1 MQINQ
6 FHSGTAAG
14 DAITNMMLE
23 LKELLISKGYESEI
37 YAEYIDER
45 LSDKIRPIGE
55 YKGNKNDILFVHHS
69 MGINCFD
76 KIIGLPDKKALIYH
90 NITPEHFFEDEG
102 LKRAIRKG
110 LRQAKEYRKY
120 VDYSIADSN
129 YNRKELLGMGYE
141 NVDVMPIQISLDRFD
156 RIRSEAS
163 VLRENEKYKNIIF
176 VGRIVPNKCQKDI
189 LYSFAVYN
197 GYYNADS
204 RLFIIG
210 DDGMKVY
217 VNELKEICRDH
228 AIEDKVFFTGKV
240 SEEELKAYYE
250 TADLFLCMSEH
261 EGFGVPLLEAMK
273 MGVPV
278 ISYRS
283 SAIPETMNGAGILV
297 NEKNYAYIGALCN
310 EVLTDSGLYQK
321 IVERQKARIKKLEE
335 INTEEIFFKIINN
348 ILSGKRK
355 RNIQLQGP
363 FESSYS
369 LAIVNRRLM
378 EAIDDIDQDDNISI
392 YCTEGPGDYMP
403 KDEELSDKPHARM
416 LWERSKEV
424 IYPDITIRNMYPPR
438 VADVT
443 GGLNFQAFGWEESI
457 IPDHYIS
464 NFNKYLS
471 GIGTMSDYVTDILI
485 ENGIKIPVK
494 TMGIGVRLVSNFE
507 QLKPYPLKT
516 RKGTKFLHISSAF
529 PRKGVDVL
537 LEGYFEAFTKADD
550 VCLVLKTFPNPHN
563 NVEEILKQLRSRY
576 PHAPEVEWINR
587 DLTDEELNRLY
598 KAADCYVQAARG
610 EGFGLPVAEAMLAK
624 LPVIV
629 SANSGMADFCNEE
642 NALLVGFEQMPADTH
657 VTKNGNGKVSMWF
670 EPKKEELIQQ
680 LRSFA
685 FEREK
690 LSLDKKTEKAYELI
704 STEFTWEAVAGR
716 WLDFIEEVK
725 EKQIKPRVSMVTT
738 WNSKCGVAEYTR
750 MEVEA
755 TMQNVEY
762 RIYPD
767 YTSKVIAR
775 DEPFVSKRV
784 WGNITKGNTAELIR
798 RLSSDSSDMIHIQ
811 FNYGFFRLDD
821 LASAIGRLHEE
832 KKIVITFHKTE
843 DCDIGGKTV
852 SLRSITEQ
860 LNLCAALIVHQ
871 EADKELLRSYGIK
884 KEIIHVINHGQI
896 VYPGINAKAA
906 QKQQKISSGPVIGSY
921 GFLLPHKGIKEV
933 IQAVAVLK
941 EEFPHIL
948 YMPVCA
954 LHESEDSTA
963 YYEECVTEAERLG
976 VQDHVRF
983 ITDFLPNEESMR
995 HLQACDM
1002 LVMPYKP
1009 TKESA
1014 SGAIRFC
1021 MAVKRPVITTRQP
1034 IFDEFKECTYQIEA
1048 AEKELI
1054 AEAVRT
1060 LMNDKAVAKNQV
1072 EAIDRYVS
1080 ESSWYATGNK
1090 IYKLYRSLL

>member
-6 FHSGTAAG
+6 FHSGTTLG
-14 DAITNMMLE
+14 DAISNMMLE
-23 LKELLISKGYESEI
+23 LQELLIARGYESEI

-45 LSDKIRPIGE
+45 LSDKIKPIQG
-55 YKGNKNDILFVHHS
+55 YKGNKNNILFVHHS
-69 MGINCFD
+69 MGMNCFD

-102 LKRAIRKG
+102 IKRAIRKG
-110 LRQAKEYRKY
+110 LWQTKEYRKY

-141 NVDVMPIQISLDRFD
+141 NVDVMPIQISLDRFNH
-156 RIRSEAS
+156 IRSETS
-163 VLRENEKYKNIIF
+163 VLENYEAYKNIIF
-176 VGRIVPNKCQKDI
+176 VGRIVPNKCQNDI

-204 RLFIIG
+204 RLFLVG
-210 DDGMKVY
+210 DDGMEAY
-217 VNELKEICRDH
+217 VSELKKICRDY
-228 AIEDKVFFTGKV
+228 AIEDKVIFTGKV

-250 TADLFLCMSEH
+250 IADLFLCMSEH

-310 EVLTDSGLYQK
+310 EVLTDSKLYQK
-321 IVERQKARIKKLEE
+321 IAERQKVRIERLEE
-335 INTEEIFFKIINN
+335 MNTEEIFFKIIDN
-348 ILSGKRK
+348 ILKGKRK

-369 LAIVNRRLM
+369 LAIVNRKLM
-378 EAIDDIDQDDNISI
+378 EAIDDIDEDDNISI
-392 YCTEGPGDYMP
+392 YCTEGPGDYNP
-403 KDEELSDKPHARM
+403 KEAELVDKPHARR
-416 LWERSKEV
+416 LWEKSKEV
-424 IYPDITIRNMYPPR
+424 PYPDIIIRNMYPPR

-443 GGLNFQAFGWEESI
+443 GGLNFQAFGWEEST
-457 IPDHYIS
+457 IPNNYID

-471 GIGTMSDYVTDILI
+471 GIGTMTDYVTDILI

-494 TMGIGVRLVSNFE
+494 TMGIGVQLVSDFE
-507 QLKPYPLKT
+507 QLKPYSLKT
-516 RKGTKFLHISSAF
+516 KKGTKFLHISSAF

-537 LEGYFEAFTKADD
+537 LEGYFDAFTRDDD

-563 NVEEILKQLRSRY
+563 NVKEILNELQSRY
-576 PHAPEVEWINR
+576 PKAPEVEWINC
-587 DLTDEELNRLY
+587 DLSEKELNRLY
-598 KAADCYVQAARG
+598 KAADCYVQVARG

-624 LPVIV
+624 IPVIV

-642 NALLVGFEQMPADTH
+642 NALLVDFEQMPASTH
-657 VTKNGNGKVSMWF
+657 VTKNGSGKISMWF
-670 EPKKEELIQQ
+670 EPKKEDLVLQ
-680 LRSFA
+680 LRNFT

-690 LSLDKKTEKAYELI
+690 LHLDEKVQNAHELI
-704 STEFTWEAVAGR
+704 STRFTWEAVAER
-716 WLDFIEEVK
+716 WLDFIEEVGK
-725 EKQIKPRVSMVTT
+725 KQIRPRVSMITT
-738 WNSKCGVAEYTR
+738 WNSKCGVAEYTK
-750 MEVEA
+750 MEIEA

-784 WGNITKGNTAELIR
+784 WGNISKGNMVELTR
-798 RLSSDSSDMIHIQ
+798 RLSNDSSDIVHFQ
-811 FNYGFFRLDD
+811 FNYGFFRPDD
-821 LASAIGRLHEE
+821 LAAAIEKLHED
-832 KKIVITFHKTE
+832 KKIVITFHKTD
-843 DCDIGGKTV
+843 DCEINGKIV
-852 SLRSITEQ
+852 SLRAITKQ

-871 EADKELLRSYGIK
+871 EADKELLCSYGVR
-884 KEIIHVINHGQI
+884 KEIICVINHGQI
-896 VYPGINAKAA
+896 VYPEISAQFA
-906 QKQQKISSGPVIGSY
+906 QKQQRMSMGPVIGSY
-921 GFLLPHKGIKEV
+921 GFFLPHKGIKEV
-933 IQAVAVLK
+933 IQAVAVLR

-954 LHESEDSTA
+954 LYESDISKK
-963 YYEECVTEAERLG
+963 YYHECVTEAERLG
-976 VQDHVRF
+976 VQDNVKF
-983 ITDFLPNEESMR
+983 ITDFLPNTESVK
-995 HLQACDM
+995 HLQACDV

-1021 MAVKRPVITTRQP
+1021 MAVKRPIITTRQP
-1034 IFDEFKECTYQIEA
+1034 IFDEFKECTYQIESA
-1048 AEKELI
+1048 DREPI
-1054 AEAVRT
+1054 ADAVRT
-1060 LMNDKAVAKNQV
+1060 LIHNKAVAGDYKESV
-1072 EAIDRYVS
+1072 DRYVR
-1080 ESSWYATGNK
+1080 ETSWYATADK
-1090 IYKLYRSLL
+1090 IYELYRSLI

>member
-1 MQINQ
+1 MRINQ
-6 FHSGTAAG
+6 FHSGTAVG

-23 LKELLISKGYESEI
+23 LRELLISKGHESEI

-45 LSDKIRPIGE
+45 LSDSIKPIQE
-55 YKGNKNDILFVHHS
+55 YKGNKEGLLFVHHS
-69 MGINCFD
+69 MGMNCFD

-102 LKRAIRKG
+102 LKKEIRKG
-110 LRQAKEYRKY
+110 LWQAKEYRKY
-120 VDYSIADSN
+120 VDYCIADSN

-156 RIRSEAS
+156 HVRSEVS
-163 VLRENEKYKNIIF
+163 VLKEYEKYKNIIF
-176 VGRIVPNKCQKDI
+176 VGRVVPNKCQKDI
-189 LYSFAVYN
+189 LHAFAVYN
-197 GYYNADS
+197 KYYNADS
-204 RLFIIG
+204 RLFIVG
-210 DDGMKVY
+210 DDGMEGY
-217 VNELKEICRDH
+217 VNELKGICRDY
-228 AIEDKVFFTGKV
+228 AVEDKVFFTGKV

-250 TADLFLCMSEH
+250 TANLFLCMSEH

-310 EVLTDSGLYQK
+310 EVLTDSDLYQK
-321 IVERQKARIKKLEE
+321 IVERQRARIKQLEE
-335 INTEEIFFKIINN
+335 INTEEIFLKIIAN
-348 ILSGKRK
+348 IISGKRK

-369 LAIVNRRLM
+369 LAIVNRKLM
-378 EAIDDIDQDDNISI
+378 EAIDDIDKEDNVSI
-392 YCTEGPGDYMP
+392 YCTEGPGDYTP
-403 KDEELSDKPHARM
+403 KEKELADKPHARR

-424 IYPDITIRNMYPPR
+424 TYPDITIRNMYPPR

-443 GGLNFQAFGWEESI
+443 GGLNFQAFGWEESA

-471 GIGTMSDYVTDILI
+471 GIGTMTDYVTDILI

-494 TMGIGVRLVSNFE
+494 TMGIGVQLVPDFE

-516 RKGTKFLHISSAF
+516 KKGTKFLHISSAF

-550 VCLVLKTFPNPHN
+550 VCLVLKTFANPHN
-563 NVEEILKQLRSRY
+563 NVEEVLKQLRSRY
-576 PHAPEVEWINR
+576 PEAPDVEWINC
-587 DLTDEELNRLY
+587 DLPDKELNRLY
-598 KAADCYVQAARG
+598 KAADCYVQVARG

-624 LPVIV
+624 IPVIV

-642 NALLVGFEQMPADTH
+642 NALLIGFEQMPADTH
-657 VTKNGNGKVSMWF
+657 VTKNGKGKISMWF
-670 EPKKEELIQQ
+670 EPKKEELVSR

-685 FEREK
+685 FEREN
-690 LSLDKKTEKAYELI
+690 LLLDEKIQKAYDLI
-704 STEFTWEAVAGR
+704 STRFTWEAVARR
-716 WLDFIEEVK
+716 WLEFIEEVK
-725 EKQIKPRVSMVTT
+725 EKQIRPRVSMVTT
-738 WNSKCGVAEYTR
+738 WNSKCGVAEYTK

-767 YTSKVIAR
+767 YTSKLIAK
-775 DEPFVSKRV
+775 DESFVSKRV
-784 WGNITKGNTAELIR
+784 WGNITKGNIAELIR
-798 RLSSDSSDMIHIQ
+798 RLSNDASDIIHVQ

-821 LASAIGRLHEE
+821 LAAAIGRLHEE

-843 DCDIGGKTV
+843 DCEINGKTV

-871 EADKELLRSYGIK
+871 EADKELLRSYGVK
-884 KEIIHVINHGQI
+884 KEIIHIINHGQI
-896 VYPGINAKAA
+896 VYPGISAKFA
-906 QKQQKISSGPVIGSY
+906 QKQQKILPGPVIGSY

-941 EEFPHIL
+941 KEFPQIL
-948 YMPVCA
+948 YTPVCA
-954 LHESEDSTA
+954 LHESEDSME
-963 YYEECVTEAERLG
+963 YYNECIAETERLG
-976 VQDHVRF
+976 VQDNVKF
-983 ITDFLPNEESMR
+983 ITDFLSNEESMW
-995 HLQACDM
+995 HLQACDV
-1002 LVMPYKP
+1002 LIMPYKP

-1034 IFDEFKECTYQIEA
+1034 IFDEFKGCTYQIEA

-1054 AEAVRT
+1054 AEAVKI
-1060 LMNDKAVAKNQV
+1060 LMSDEAAAGDQM
-1072 EAIDRYVS
+1072 EAIEQYLR
-1080 ESSWYATGNK
+1080 ENSWYATGDK
-1090 IYKLYRSLL
+1090 IYKLYRSLI

>member
-6 FHSGTAAG
+6 FHSGTTVG

-23 LKELLISKGYESEI
+23 LRELLISRGYESEI

-45 LSDKIRPIGE
+45 LSDKIKPIQK
-55 YKGNKNDILFVHHS
+55 YKGNKDGILFVHHS
-69 MGINCFD
+69 MGMNCFD

-102 LKRAIRKG
+102 LKKAIRQG
-110 LRQAKEYRKY
+110 LWQAKEYRRY
-120 VDYSIADSN
+120 VDYAIADSN

-156 RIRSEAS
+156 HVQSEAS
-163 VLRENEKYKNIIF
+163 VAKDHENYKNIIF
-176 VGRIVPNKCQKDI
+176 VGRVVPNKCQKDI
-189 LYSFAVYN
+189 LHAFAVYN
-197 GYYNADS
+197 NYYNEDS
-204 RLFIIG
+204 RLFIVG
-210 DDGMKVY
+210 DDSMEGY
-217 VNELKEICRDH
+217 INELKGICRDY
-228 AIEDKVFFTGKV
+228 AVESKVFFTGKV
-240 SEEELKAYYE
+240 SEQELKAYYE
-250 TADLFLCMSEH
+250 MADLFLCMSEH

-278 ISYRS
+278 ISYCS

-297 NEKNYAYIGALCN
+297 HEKNYAYIGALCN
-310 EVLTDSGLYQK
+310 EVLTDSDLYQK
-321 IVERQKARIKKLEE
+321 IVERQMVRIQQLEE
-335 INTEEIFFKIINN
+335 MNTEEIFFKIIDN

-369 LAIVNRRLM
+369 LAIVNRKLM
-378 EAIDDIDQDDNISI
+378 EAIDDIDKEDNISI
-392 YCTEGPGDYMP
+392 YCTEGPGDYTP
-403 KDEELSDKPHARM
+403 KEEDLKDKPHARR
-416 LWERSKEV
+416 LWEKSKGV
-424 IYPDITIRNMYPPR
+424 TYPDITIRNMYPPR

-443 GGLNFQAFGWEESI
+443 GGLNFQAFGWEESV
-457 IPDHYIS
+457 IPGNYID

-471 GIGTMSDYVTDILI
+471 GIGTMTDYVTDILI

-494 TMGIGVRLVSNFE
+494 TMGIGVQLVRNFE

-550 VCLVLKTFPNPHN
+550 VCLVLKTFSNPHN
-563 NVEEILKQLRSRY
+563 NVEEILKELRSRY
-576 PHAPEVEWINR
+576 PEGPEVEWINC
-587 DLTDEELNRLY
+587 DLSDEELNRLY
-598 KAADCYVQAARG
+598 KAVDCYVQTARG
-610 EGFGLPVAEAMLAK
+610 EGFGLPVAEAMLARI
-624 LPVIV
+624 PVIV

-642 NALLVGFEQMPADTH
+642 NALLVGFEQTPADTH
-657 VTKNGNGKVSMWF
+657 VTQNGKGKISMWF
-670 EPKKEELIQQ
+670 EPKKEELVS
-680 LRSFA
+680 RFRDFA

-690 LSLDKKTEKAYELI
+690 LELDDKIQKAYDLI
-704 STEFTWEAVAGR
+704 STGFTWEAVAGR

-725 EKQIKPRVSMVTT
+725 EKQVRPRVSMVTT
-738 WNSKCGVAEYTR
+738 WNSKCGVAEYTK

-767 YTSKVIAR
+767 YTSRTIAR
-775 DEPFVSKRV
+775 DEPFVAKRV
-784 WGNITKGNTAELIR
+784 WGNIKKGDIAELIR
-798 RLSSDSSDMIHIQ
+798 MVRNDSSDIVHFQ
-811 FNYGFFRLDD
+811 FNYGFFILAD
-821 LASAIGRLHEE
+821 LAAAIKQLHQE

-843 DCDIGGKTV
+843 DAEINGQSV
-852 SLRSITEQ
+852 SLRSIRKQ

-871 EADKELLRSYGIK
+871 EKDKELLCGYGINEK
-884 KEIIHVINHGQI
+884 IIHVINHGQI
-896 VYPGINAKAA
+896 VYSGISAKFV
-906 QKQQKISSGPVIGSY
+906 QKQQKISASPVIGSY
-921 GFLLPHKGIKEV
+921 GFFLPHKGIKEV
-933 IQAVAVLK
+933 IQAVAILK

-954 LHESEDSTA
+954 LHESVDSTE
-963 YYEECVTEAERLG
+963 YYNECVAETERLG
-976 VQDHVRF
+976 VQDNVKF
-983 ITDFLPNEESMR
+983 ITDFLPNEESMGR
-995 HLQACDM
+995 LQACDM

-1021 MAVKRPVITTRQP
+1021 MAAKRPIITTRQP
-1034 IFDEFKECTYQIEA
+1034 IFDEFKECTYQIES
-1048 AEKELI
+1048 AEGELI
-1054 AEAVRT
+1054 ADAVKILMSDKTAADTYTEAV
-1060 LMNDKAVAKNQV
+1060 
-1072 EAIDRYVS
+1072 DRYVK
-1080 ESSWYATGNK
+1080 ETSWYATGDK
-1090 IYKLYRSLL
+1090 IYKLYRSLI